1 MRNIT
6 TATAATSD
14 GKPAPAGLSTAANS
28 DQLQATLPAGS
39 TTTPT
44 PLYSRPTL
52 RSNLFAGNLAG
63 TWNSATAKVT
73 GISAADANYWDAG
86 SIEPLQAKTGAT
98 TTIAYGLGWSA
109 SYWQAGAD
117 PNSQLSPAPA
127 AGDIATPAVVKA
139 YDVSVVIETNRAF
152 PSFRQAVMVA
162 DVVAPDAT
170 GDYHLTAANGHGG
183 PISQFPS
190 VAVFPS
196 TTGTR
201 HDIDNQPRPVTSGVT
216 NADAG
221 ADQVG

>member
-98 TTIAYGLGWSA
+98 TTIPYGLGWST

-127 AGDIATPAVVKA
+127 AG
-139 YDVSVVIETNRAF
+139 
-152 PSFRQAVMVA
+152 
-162 DVVAPDAT
+162 APP
-170 GDYHLTAANGHGG
+170 H
-183 PISQFPS
+183 
-190 VAVFPS
+190 
-196 TTGTR
+196 
-201 HDIDNQPRPVTSGVT
+201 RPW
-216 NADAG
+216 
-221 ADQVG
+221 